1 MSEGTPKNFVICDVN
16 PSTMSSIIARHA
28 AENPKVKVEGAK
40 SKRISYPPMRISYP
54 PYANIQTTLCVYHLA
69 SRLTEDHLG
78 LGTSMV

>member
-40 SKRISYPPMRISYP
+40 SKRISYPP
-54 PYANIQTTLCVYHLA
+54 YANIQTTLCVYHLA